1 MHRFFVFF
9 RRRNHKHKEKKKE
22 KYQAFEEQHQ
32 QLQQHDEPISLP
44 CFDVPSYQSTTA
56 VDDADD
62 CDVEKLS
69 KEAYRLS
76 RTVHNF
82 LNTHEPILS
91 QTISTS
97 VKTSTVNL
105 KHNKSEMMFDF
116 DHESQISM
124 RSTDESSVHSSSNS
138 SNKEED
144 DLVQPKISFKNQN
157 KANKIFSSCHQTE
170 DESGFSSMNSFHE
183 VGLPLN
189 STMMSTNSSSGDESK
204 NESMREKLKKR
215 NVINHR
221 RFNSTPLLSNTTP
234 KLKLLDSE
242 ENSMKV
248 LWVWQN
254 DESVKWQKKM
264 LTMQQT
270 KVLNINK

>member
-1 MHRFFVFF
+1 MPSFRYHYSTFNIDFFFR
-9 RRRNHKHKEKKKE
+9 RRRNHKHKQEKKKE
-22 KYQAFEEQHQ
+22 KFAYEQHQ
-32 QLQQHDEPISLP
+32 HRDEPISLP
-44 CFDVPSYQSTTA
+44 CFDVPLYQSTTTTS
-56 VDDADD
+56 DDADE
-62 CDVEKLS
+62 CDVDKLS

-91 QTISTS
+91 QTISNHH
-97 VKTSTVNL
+97 KTSTVNL
-105 KHNKSEMMFDF
+105 KLSKNEMLFEF

-144 DLVQPKISFKNQN
+144 DLVQPKISFKNQSKPN
-157 KANKIFSSCHQTE
+157 KVFSTCHQTE

-189 STMMSTNSSSGDESK
+189 STLLSNSSSGDEGK
-204 NESMREKLKKR
+204 NESMKDILKKR
-215 NVINHR
+215 NVQNHR
-221 RFNSTPLLSNTTP
+221 KFNSTPLLSSTSP

-248 LWVWQN
+248 LWV
-254 DESVKWQKKM
+254 
-264 LTMQQT
+264 
-270 KVLNINK
+270 